1 MVQAIINISDD
12 ANRILNIVKAKY
24 SLRNKSAAID
34 RMAKEYE
41 DMILEPELRP
51 EFVQRVKQIRN
62 ERPIYVGSVDNLRKL
77 IESDE
82 PLD

>member
-12 ANRILNIVKAKY
+12 ANRVLNIVKAKY

-41 DMILEPELRP
+41 DMLLEPELKP
-51 EFVQRVKQIRN
+51 EFVQRVNDIRK
-62 ERPIYVGSVDNLRKL
+62 ERPVYVGSVEELRRL

-82 PLD
+82 PPE